1 MPENNLPGGFLF
13 MRVIVCIGFKWET
26 RTTYTF
32 KSIPT
37 GFPGNINVRSLEAFY
52 ILILEQ

>member
-1 MPENNLPGGFLF
+1 MGNT
-13 MRVIVCIGFKWET
+13 C
-26 RTTYTF
+26 TTYTF